1 MPQAIASFN
10 PKVNRNQQI
19 TVINSFIAEGLDCR
33 HHTSYTG
40 GCITPLAD
48 GNDAHMTNGLLKK
61 CLSNGIRMTSQRQ
74 IIVGVIESSEDHPDV
89 DQLYRRAVEEDHT
102 ISIATIYRT
111 VKLLE
116 EAGVIDRL
124 EFGDGRARYEESGQH
139 HEHLV
144 DVETG
149 EVIEFYHAELEA
161 LKEQIAR
168 EMGYELVDHRLE
180 LFGRKLK

>member
-1 MPQAIASFN
+1 
-10 PKVNRNQQI
+10 
-19 TVINSFIAEGLDCR
+19 
-33 HHTSYTG
+33 
-40 GCITPLAD
+40 
-48 GNDAHMTNGLLKK
+48 MTN
-61 CLSNGIRMTSQRQ
+61 QRQ
-74 IIVGVIESSEDHPDV
+74 VIISVIADSDDHPDV
-89 DQLYRRAVEEDHT
+89 DELYRRSVTQDST
-102 ISIATIYRT
+102 ISIATVYRT

-124 EFGDGRARYEESGQH
+124 EFGDGRARYEESGEH

-180 LFGRKLK
+180 LFGRKLS